1 MTDAYSCATLT
12 EFTGHEFTS
21 AAPIRVDQTRVDQF
35 AEATGDHQWIHTD
48 VERAKAESPFGGPVA
63 HGFLT
68 LSLLASD
75 VMTAGVIPADA
86 TAALNYGL
94 GKVRFLAPVPC
105 GAEVQATYKLADVQD
120 KGRGRKLITIECTL
134 GVVGS
139 DKPAVIAELMAMVV
153 GQEMAA

>member
-1 MTDAYSCATLT
+1 MDTAYSCATLT
-12 EFTGHEFTS
+12 DFTGKEFTS
-21 AAPIRVDQTRVDQF
+21 AAPILVDQARVNLF
-35 AEATGDHQWIHTD
+35 AEATGDDQWIHTD
-48 VERAKAESPFGGPVA
+48 VDRARAESPFGGPIA

-75 VMTAGVIPADA
+75 VMTAGVIPGDA
-86 TAALNYGL
+86 AAALNYGL

-120 KGRGRKLITIECTL
+120 KGHGRKLITIECTL
-134 GVVGS
+134 GEVGAE
-139 DKPAVIAELMAMVV
+139 KPAVIAELMAMVV